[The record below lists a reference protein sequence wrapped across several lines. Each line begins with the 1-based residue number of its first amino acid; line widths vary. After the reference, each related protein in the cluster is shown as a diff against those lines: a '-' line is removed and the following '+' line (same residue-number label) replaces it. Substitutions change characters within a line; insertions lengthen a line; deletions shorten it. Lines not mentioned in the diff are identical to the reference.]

1 MPRKFDKFNEENVS
15 KKDFEKRTYFGR
27 TFLQFGGN
35 TMGADADD
43 LDVVD
48 YEFNASS
55 FPDALGQWIAKQV
68 QVAVGNQVV
77 KYTEFICETLDEII
91 DGKGEGY
98 EAIIDYIGKHNKDAF
113 DETIKEVHEGVLPEM
128 PIPAGF
134 VRLVAHRILEIMNDH
149 NNYMFWQEPQ
159 LLMFGNPDIIENM
172 HIAAAN
178 TIADEA
184 KEGIDNIDAFLKTKF
199 EEE

>member
-1 MPRKFDKFNEENVS
+1 MPKKFENFNEENVS
-15 KKDFEKRTYFGR
+15 NREFEKRTYFGR
-27 TFLQFGGN
+27 AFVQFGGN
-35 TMGADADD
+35 TRGADAED
-43 LDVVD
+43 LSVVD
-48 YEFNASS
+48 YTMEASS

-113 DETIKEVHEGVLPEM
+113 DETVKEVHEGVVPEM

-134 VRLVAHRILEIMNDH
+134 VRLLAHQILEIMNDQ
-149 NNYMFWQEPQ
+149 NNFMFWQEPQ

-172 HIAAAN
+172 HVAAAN

-184 KEGIDNIDAFLKTKF
+184 KEGIENIDAFLKTKF